1 MTQENCKI
9 RKLTQHFTG
18 EVKVIRGQ
26 GMPSYRHHD
35 HGNLYVQFDVKFP
48 TSIQGPADKDGH
60 PTSMTPQQIKALES
74 VLPPRKPQ
82 SIPPPDAMTED
93 FQLERVDPM
102 EGSRAKGA
110 SGMDEDDE
118 EAGGERVQCASQ

>member
-48 TSIQGPADKDGH
+48 TSIQGPADKDGQ

-82 SIPPPDAMTED
+82 SIPPPA
-93 FQLERVDPM
+93 P
-102 EGSRAKGA
+102 
-110 SGMDEDDE
+110 
-118 EAGGERVQCASQ
+118 